1 MPSFCSL
8 IYDDKKGGKHMTTFI
23 STLKSSAREIRKI
36 STITGAA
43 LLTAMNTVL
52 GYFTIMVGNFLKI
65 GFSYLTLAVAG
76 FLYGPVI
83 GGILGGLSDI
93 LNYVIK
99 PTGPFFP
106 GFTFNAILSGFIYG
120 LILYK
125 KPVSLLRVFLTKL
138 LLVIIVD
145 LILTTTWLSILY
157 GEAFIVL
164 LPMRALKNL
173 IMLPIDTTFI
183 YFIISRLTKILKTE
197 IKHQ

>member
-1 MPSFCSL
+1 
-8 IYDDKKGGKHMTTFI
+8 MTTFF
-23 STLKSSAREIRKI
+23 STLKSSAREINKI

-52 GYFTIMVGNFLKI
+52 GYFTIVIGNFLKI

-93 LNYVIK
+93 LNYAIK

-125 KPVSLLRVFLTKL
+125 KPVNLLRVFLTKL

-197 IKHQ
+197 TKHQ